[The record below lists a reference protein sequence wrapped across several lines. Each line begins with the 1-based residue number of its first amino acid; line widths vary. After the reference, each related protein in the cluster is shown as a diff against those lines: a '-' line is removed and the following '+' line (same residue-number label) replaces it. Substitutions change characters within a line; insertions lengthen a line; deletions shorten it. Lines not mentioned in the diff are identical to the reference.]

1 MKGFKIVN
9 KTYQPFQLYINGKD
23 YLLPSRGRE
32 NYIIVFEITPQIQNL
47 AKKELIVIRKVR

>member
-9 KTYQPFQLYINGKD
+9 KTYQPMQLLINGD
-23 YLLPSRGRE
+23 SFLLPSRGR
-32 NYIIVFEITPQIQNL
+32 NNFIIVFNITRQIENL